1 VLKDLSDKLKMDFL
15 FEKYKSV
22 VDNLI
27 LLRVQSSAEINPNL
41 AAELLQSF

>member
-1 VLKDLSDKLKMDFL
+1 MDFL

-27 LLRVQSSAEINPNL
+27 LLRVQSSAEINPIL
-41 AAELLQSF
+41 AGELL